1 VPFAPNAL
9 VVRAVENIKDAH
21 PLAVVSIPALLKAA
35 VETGGNPVAGMPFGS
50 TEESTLLDQY
60 FALPR
65 PPDPDRPWRAVWS
78 EQEPWQ
84 KRKYPGGGL
93 QRLRTDA
100 SGRGRVLIQT
110 KVPGVARDNW
120 RLTPTAGAE
129 LVAGTNPSNPN
140 SGAKPLNI
148 VDLALWFGRS
158 EDVADIDALVD
169 WFKATFNPQV
179 ADLVGTLYLDGIPG
193 DYKSLPF
200 ETASSPD
207 ELAQQLGADPPAP
220 TVGMDLDTL
229 VAAIETRVAKGGF
242 RMPPGGGLVRRV
254 VTAWLRGDLVV
265 LVGQPG
271 TGKTMFAEL
280 LARSMEVEL
289 GLDTPLM
296 IPIRSDYDE
305 AEFIGYERLDGTP
318 QLRDF
323 ASEVLKTDAPLE
335 ARVVILEEFNLAAIE
350 EYLSSVLVATQD
362 QERVVRLPGGEIAH
376 LPVDTFI
383 IATCNSYRDEPETR
397 TRVSSPT
404 KRRSTTITMPN
415 VLAEQ
420 VAADGIAIIIDLA
433 VDLIKQQTNRVYA
446 RIAGNRSAQFDQMRH
461 DALSS
466 VTAASDL
473 SQGAR
478 NKLQSIAAA
487 ILGTSPGRSWFTLGI
502 LRDVAL
508 EIAYAPRQ
516 EPDELAALGRA
527 VADKIVHQLRGTH
540 ADVGPLLSA
549 ATGLPNYP
557 EIEALIV
564 RMKDGPPDELLPL
577 V

>member
-1 VPFAPNAL
+1 MPFAPNAL
-9 VVRAVENIKDAH
+9 VLRAVENIKDAH

-35 VETGGNPVAGMPFGS
+35 VQTGANPVVGLPFGS
-50 TEESTLLDQY
+50 SEESALLDQY

-65 PPDPDRPWRAVWS
+65 APDPDRPWRAIWS

-93 QRLRTDA
+93 QRLRTDTN
-100 SGRGRVLIQT
+100 SRGKVLLQT
-110 KVPGVARDNW
+110 KGPGPRDTW
-120 RLTPTAGAE
+120 RLTPTAGSE
-129 LVAGTNPSNPN
+129 LVARG
-140 SGAKPLNI
+140 KPLKI
-148 VDLALWFGRS
+148 VDLALWFGRNQ
-158 EDVADIDALVD
+158 DVADIDALVN
-169 WFKATFNPQV
+169 WFKVTFQPAV
-179 ADLVGTLYLDGIPG
+179 ADLVGTLYIDGVP
-193 DYKSLPF
+193 DEYRSLPF
-200 ETASSPD
+200 EAAPSPD
-207 ELAQQLGADPPAP
+207 ELALQLGADPPAP
-220 TVGMDLDTL
+220 TVGMDLDAL
-229 VAAIETRVAKGGF
+229 VTAIESRVTKDGF
-242 RMPPGGGLVRRV
+242 QMPPGGGLVRRV

-280 LARSMEVEL
+280 LARSMEAEL

-305 AEFIGYERLDGTP
+305 AEFIGYERLDGEP

-323 ASEVLKTDAPLE
+323 ARGVLKTDTPLE

-350 EYLSSVLVATQD
+350 EYLASVLVATQD
-362 QERVVRLPGGEIAH
+362 QERLVRLPGGETTH
-376 LPVDTFI
+376 LPVDTFM

-404 KRRSTTITMPN
+404 KRRATTITMPN

-420 VAADGIAIIIDLA
+420 VAANGIATIVDLA
-433 VDLIKQQTNRVYA
+433 ADLIKQQANRVAA
-446 RIAGNRSAQFDQMRH
+446 RIAGNRPAQFDQLRN

-466 VTAASDL
+466 VTAANDL
-473 SQGAR
+473 SQGVR
-478 NKLQSIAAA
+478 DKLRGIAEA

-516 EPDELAALGRA
+516 EPGELAALGHA

-540 ADVGPLLSA
+540 ADADPLLA
-549 ATGLPNYP
+549 AAAGLPNYS
-557 EIEALIV
+557 EIESLIV

>member
-1 VPFAPNAL
+1 M
-9 VVRAVENIKDAH
+9 RAVENIKDAH

-35 VETGGNPVAGMPFGS
+35 VDTGGNPVAGLLFGS
-50 TEESTLLDQY
+50 SDESALLDQY

-65 PPDPDRPWRAVWS
+65 PPDPDRPWRAIWS
-78 EQEPWQ
+78 GQEPWQ
-84 KRKYPGGGL
+84 KRKYPGGTL
-93 QRLRTDA
+93 QRRRTDA
-100 SGRGRVLIQT
+100 SGSGRVLIQT
-110 KVPGVARDNW
+110 KMPSPPDKW
-120 RLTPTAGAE
+120 RLTPTAGSE
-129 LVAGTNPSNPN
+129 LVAGINPGTATSRT
-140 SGAKPLNI
+140 KPLNI
-148 VDLALWFGRS
+148 VDLALWFGRN

-169 WFKATFNPQV
+169 WFKATFNPHV
-179 ADLVGTLYLDGIPG
+179 ADLIGTLYIDGVPDG
-193 DYKSLPF
+193 YKSLPF
-200 ETASSPD
+200 EAAPSPD

-229 VAAIETRVAKGGF
+229 VAAIETRVTNGGF

-271 TGKTMFAEL
+271 TGKTMFAGL
-280 LARSMEVEL
+280 LARSMEAEL
-289 GLDTPLM
+289 GLDTPVM
-296 IPIRSDYDE
+296 IPIRSDYDQ
-305 AEFIGYERLDGTP
+305 AEFIGYERLDGRP

-335 ARVVILEEFNLAAIE
+335 AHVVILEEFNLAAIE
-350 EYLSSVLVATQD
+350 EYLASVLVATQD

-420 VAADGIAIIIDLA
+420 VATGGIAAIVELA
-433 VDLIKQQTNRVYA
+433 VDLIRQQTNRVAA
-446 RIAGNRSAQFDQMRH
+446 RIAGNRAAQFDQLR
-461 DALSS
+461 DDGLSS
-466 VTAASDL
+466 VATVNDL
-473 SQGAR
+473 SQAVR
-478 NKLQSIAAA
+478 DKLQGIANA

-516 EPDELAALGRA
+516 EHDELAALGRA

-540 ADVGPLLSA
+540 ADADPLLA
-549 ATGLPNYP
+549 AAGGLPNYS
-557 EIEALIV
+557 EIEALVV

>member
-9 VVRAVENIKDAH
+9 VLRAVENIKDMQ
-21 PLAVVSIPALLKAA
+21 PLAVVSIPALLKTA
-35 VETGGNPVAGMPFGS
+35 VDTGGDPVVGVPFGS
-50 TEESTLLDQY
+50 SEETALLDRY

-65 PPDPDRPWRAVWS
+65 PPDPDRPWRAIWA
-78 EQEPWQ
+78 EKEKELWQ

-93 QRLRTDA
+93 QRMRTDA
-100 SGRGRVLIQT
+100 DARGRVLIQT
-110 KVPGVARDNW
+110 KVGRRDIW
-120 RLTPTAGAE
+120 RLTPAAGSE
-129 LVAGTNPSNPN
+129 LVAGYKPN
-140 SGAKPLNI
+140 SPTKPVKI
-148 VDLALWFGRS
+148 VDLALWFGRN
-158 EDVADIDALVD
+158 EDVADIEALVD
-169 WFKATFNPQV
+169 WFKATFNPDV
-179 ADLVGTLYLDGIPG
+179 ADLVGTVYVDDVPD

-200 ETASSPD
+200 EAAPSPD
-207 ELAQQLGADPPAP
+207 ELAEQLGADPPAP
-220 TVGMDLDTL
+220 TVGMDLNAL
-229 VAAIETRVAKGGF
+229 VAAIEAHITKGGF
-242 RMPPGGGLVRRV
+242 QMPPGGGLVRRV

-280 LARSMEVEL
+280 LARAMETEL

-305 AEFIGYERLDGTP
+305 AEFIGYERLDGRP

-323 ASEVLKTDAPLE
+323 ARDVLETAAPLE
-335 ARVVILEEFNLAAIE
+335 AHVVILEEFNLAAIE
-350 EYLSSVLVATQD
+350 EYLASVLVATQD
-362 QERVVRLPGGEIAH
+362 QERVVRLPGGEMAH

-420 VAADGIAIIIDLA
+420 VAVNGIATIVDLA
-433 VDLIKQQTNRVYA
+433 VDLIKQQTNRVAA
-446 RIAGNRSAQFDQMRH
+446 RIAGSRPAQFDQLRD

-466 VTAASDL
+466 VTAAGDL
-473 SQGAR
+473 SQGVR
-478 NKLQSIAAA
+478 DKLQGIADAV
-487 ILGTSPGRSWFTLGI
+487 LGTSPGRSWFTLGI

-508 EIAYAPRQ
+508 EIAYARRQ

-540 ADVGPLLSA
+540 ADADPLLVASE
-549 ATGLPNYP
+549 GLPNYS
-557 EIEALIV
+557 EIEALIMH
-564 RMKDGPPDELLPL
+564 MKDGSPDELLPL
-577 V
+577 L

>member
-9 VVRAVENIKDAH
+9 VLRAVDNIKDAH

-35 VETGGNPVAGMPFGS
+35 VETGGDPVTGLPFGS
-50 TEESTLLDQY
+50 SEESALLDHY

-65 PPDPDRPWRAVWS
+65 APDPDRPWRAIWS

-93 QRLRTDA
+93 QRLRTDT
-100 SGRGRVLIQT
+100 SGRGKVLIQT
-110 KVPGVARDNW
+110 KMSRGRDHW

-129 LVAGTNPSNPN
+129 LVAGRKS
-140 SGAKPLNI
+140 LNI
-148 VDLALWFGRS
+148 VDLALWFGRN

-169 WFKATFNPQV
+169 WFKATFNPAV
-179 ADLVGTLYLDGIPG
+179 ADLVGTLYVDGVPG
-193 DYKSLPF
+193 NYNSLPF
-200 ETASSPD
+200 EAASSPD

-220 TVGMDLDTL
+220 TVGMDLDAL
-229 VAAIETRVAKGGF
+229 VAAIETRVIKGGF
-242 RMPPGGGLVRRV
+242 RMPPDGGLVQRV

-271 TGKTMFAEL
+271 TGKSMFAGL
-280 LARSMEVEL
+280 LARSMVAEL
-289 GLDTPLM
+289 GLDTPLL

-305 AEFIGYERLDGTP
+305 AEFIGYERLDGQP

-323 ASEVLKTDAPLE
+323 AKEILKTDAPLE
-335 ARVVILEEFNLAAIE
+335 ARVVILEEFNLATIE
-350 EYLSSVLVATQD
+350 EYLASVLVATQD
-362 QERVVRLPGGEIAH
+362 QERVVRLPGGELTY
-376 LPVDTFI
+376 LPVDAFI

-420 VAADGIAIIIDLA
+420 VAASGIGA
-433 VDLIKQQTNRVYA
+433 VVDHTIDLIKQQANRVAA
-446 RIAGNRSAQFDQMRH
+446 RIVGNRSAQFDQLRH

-466 VTAASDL
+466 VTAVSDL
-473 SQGAR
+473 SQGVR
-478 NKLQSIAAA
+478 DKMQNIANA

-508 EIAYAPRQ
+508 EIAYAPRH

-540 ADVGPLLSA
+540 ADADPLLAA
-549 ATGLPNYP
+549 ATGLPNYS
-557 EIEALIV
+557 EIQALIA

-577 V
+577 L

>member
-1 VPFAPNAL
+1 MSFAPNAL
-9 VVRAVENIKDAH
+9 VVRATENIKDAH

-35 VETGGNPVAGMPFGS
+35 VETGGNPTAGLPFGG
-50 TEESTLLDQY
+50 TEESELLDQY

-65 PPDPDRPWRAVWS
+65 PPDPDRPWRAIWS
-78 EQEPWQ
+78 GKDPWQ
-84 KRKYPGGGL
+84 KRRYPGTGL

-100 SGRGRVLIQT
+100 SGRGRVLIQA
-110 KVPGVARDNW
+110 KGKPRDTW

-129 LVAGTNPSNPN
+129 LVGSDE
-140 SGAKPLNI
+140 KQLKI
-148 VDLALWFGRS
+148 VDLALWFGRN
-158 EDVADIDALVD
+158 EDVADIDELVT
-169 WFKATFNPQV
+169 WFKATFNPHV
-179 ADLVGTLYLDGIPG
+179 ADLVGTLYVDGVPSE
-193 DYKSLPF
+193 YKSLPF
-200 ETASSPD
+200 EAVPAPD
-207 ELAQQLGADPPAP
+207 ELAQLLGAEPPAP
-220 TVGMDLDTL
+220 TVGMDLDAL
-229 VAAIETRVAKGGF
+229 VAAIEARVSKEGF
-242 RMPPGGGLVRRV
+242 RMPPGGELVRRV
-254 VTAWLRGDLVV
+254 VTAWLRGDMVV

-271 TGKTMFAEL
+271 TGKTMLAGL
-280 LARSMEVEL
+280 LARSMEAEL
-289 GLDTPLM
+289 GLDIPLM
-296 IPIRSDYDE
+296 IPIRSDFDE
-305 AEFIGYERLDGTP
+305 AEFIGYERIDGSQ

-323 ASEVLKTDAPLE
+323 AEMVLKSDAPL
-335 ARVVILEEFNLAAIE
+335 AAHVVILEEFNLAAIE
-350 EYLSSVLVATQD
+350 EYLASVLVATQD
-362 QERVVRLPGGEIAH
+362 QERVVRLPGGEMAH

-420 VAADGIAIIIDLA
+420 VAVDGMASIVNLA
-433 VDLIKQQTNRVYA
+433 VDLIEQQANRVAA
-446 RIAGNRSAQFDQMRH
+446 RIATNRSAQFDQLRY

-466 VTAASDL
+466 VTGASSL
-473 SQGAR
+473 SQGVR
-478 NKLQSIAAA
+478 DKLVVIAGA

-540 ADVGPLLSA
+540 ADAEPLLSA
-549 ATGLPNYP
+549 TVGLPNYS

-577 V
+577 L

>member
-1 VPFAPNAL
+1 MPFAPNAL
-9 VVRAVENIKDAH
+9 VLRAVENIKDAH
-21 PLAVVSIPALLKAA
+21 PLGVVSIPALLKAA
-35 VETGGNPVAGMPFGS
+35 VQTGGNPVVGVPFGS
-50 TEESTLLDQY
+50 SEESALLDQY

-65 PPDPDRPWRAVWS
+65 PPDPDRPWRAIWS

-93 QRLRTDA
+93 QRLRTDT

-110 KVPGVARDNW
+110 KVPRGRDNW
-120 RLTPTAGAE
+120 RLTSTAGAE
-129 LVAGTNPSNPN
+129 LVAGR
-140 SGAKPLNI
+140 KPLNI
-148 VDLALWFGRS
+148 VDLALWFGRN
-158 EDVADIDALVD
+158 EDVGDIDALVD
-169 WFKATFNPQV
+169 WFKATFNPDV
-179 ADLVGTLYLDGIPG
+179 ADLVGTLYVDGVPG
-193 DYKSLPF
+193 PYKSLPF
-200 ETASSPD
+200 EAAPSPD
-207 ELAQQLGADPPAP
+207 ELALQLGADPPAP
-220 TVGMDLDTL
+220 TVGMDLDAL
-229 VAAIETRVAKGGF
+229 VAATEARVTSGGF

-254 VTAWLRGDLVV
+254 VTAWLRGDLVI

-271 TGKTMFAEL
+271 TGKTMLAEL
-280 LARSMEVEL
+280 LARAMESEL

-305 AEFIGYERLDGTP
+305 AEFIGYERLDGRP

-323 ASEVLKTDAPLE
+323 AREVLKTDAPLE
-335 ARVVILEEFNLAAIE
+335 AHVVILEEFNLAAVE
-350 EYLSSVLVATQD
+350 EYLASVLVATQE
-362 QERVVRLPGGEIAH
+362 QERVVRLPGGEVTY

-397 TRVSSPT
+397 TRISSPT

-420 VAADGIAIIIDLA
+420 VTLDGIVTIVDLA
-433 VDLIKQQTNRVYA
+433 VDLIQQQTKRVAA
-446 RIAGNRSAQFDQMRH
+446 RIAANRSAQFDRLRH

-473 SQGAR
+473 SQGVR
-478 NKLQSIAAA
+478 DNLQSIANA
-487 ILGTSPGRSWFTLGI
+487 ILSTSPGRSWFTLGI

-508 EIAYAPRQ
+508 EMAYAPRQ

-527 VADKIVHQLRGTH
+527 IADKIVHQLRGTH
-540 ADVGPLLSA
+540 ADADPLLAA
-549 ATGLPNYP
+549 ATGLPNYS
-557 EIEALIV
+557 EIEALIA

>member
-1 VPFAPNAL
+1 
-9 VVRAVENIKDAH
+9 VRAVENIKDAH
-21 PLAVVSIPALLKAA
+21 PLAVVSIPALLKTA
-35 VETGGNPVAGMPFGS
+35 VETGGDPAAGVPFGS
-50 TEESTLLDQY
+50 ADESALLDEY
-60 FALPR
+60 FTLPR
-65 PPDPDRPWRAVWS
+65 APDPDRPWRAIWS

-84 KRKYPGGGL
+84 KRKYPGGSL
-93 QRLRTDA
+93 QRLRTDT

-110 KVPGVARDNW
+110 KVPGTRDNW
-120 RLTPTAGAE
+120 RLTPTAGSE
-129 LVAGTNPSNPN
+129 LIAGTNPTNPS
-140 SGAKPLNI
+140 SGTKQLRI
-148 VDLALWFGRS
+148 VDLALWFGRNQ
-158 EDVADIDALVD
+158 DVTNIEALVD
-169 WFKATFNPQV
+169 WFKATFNPDV
-179 ADLVGTLYLDGIPG
+179 ADLVGTMYVDDIPG
-193 DYKSLPF
+193 DYRTLPF
-200 ETASSPD
+200 EAAPSPD

-220 TVGMDLDTL
+220 TVGMDLDAL
-229 VAAIETRVAKGGF
+229 VAALEARVTKDGF
-242 RMPPGGGLVRRV
+242 QMPPGGGLVRRV
-254 VTAWLRGDLVV
+254 VTAWLRRDLVV

-280 LARSMEVEL
+280 LARAMEAEL
-289 GLDTPLM
+289 SLDTPLM
-296 IPIRSDYDE
+296 IPIRSDYDQ
-305 AEFIGYERLDGTP
+305 AEFIGYERLDGRP

-323 ASEVLKTDAPLE
+323 ARDVLKTDAPLE
-335 ARVVILEEFNLAAIE
+335 AHVVIIEEFNLAAIE
-350 EYLSSVLVATQD
+350 EYLASVLVTTQD
-362 QERVVRLPGGEIAH
+362 QERVVRLPGGELTY

-420 VAADGIAIIIDLA
+420 VAAKGIAAIVDLA
-433 VDLIKQQTNRVYA
+433 VDRIKEQTSRVA
-446 RIAGNRSAQFDQMRH
+446 MRIAGSRPAQFDQLRH

-466 VTAASDL
+466 VNAASDL
-473 SQGAR
+473 SEGVR
-478 NKLQSIAAA
+478 DKLQGIATA
-487 ILGTSPGRSWFTLGI
+487 ILGTSPGQSWFTLGI

-540 ADVGPLLSA
+540 ADADPLLAA
-549 ATGLPNYP
+549 ATGLPNYS

-577 V
+577 F

>member
-1 VPFAPNAL
+1 MPFAPNAL
-9 VVRAVENIKDAH
+9 VVRAVDNIKDAH

-35 VETGGNPVAGMPFGS
+35 VDTGRNPTVGVPFGS
-50 TEESTLLDQY
+50 GEEGELLDQY

-65 PPDPDRPWRAVWS
+65 PPDPDRPWRAIWS

-84 KRKYPGGGL
+84 KRKYPGGSL
-93 QRLRTDA
+93 QRRRTDA

-110 KVPGVARDNW
+110 RVPGGRDNW
-120 RLTPTAGAE
+120 RLTPTAGSE
-129 LVAGTNPSNPN
+129 LVAGINPGTST
-140 SGAKPLNI
+140 SSTKPLNI
-148 VDLALWFGRS
+148 VDLALWFGRN
-158 EDVADIDALVD
+158 EDVADVDALVD
-169 WFKATFNPQV
+169 WFKATFNPHV
-179 ADLVGTLYLDGIPG
+179 ADLVGTLYLDGVPG
-193 DYKSLPF
+193 DYRSLPF
-200 ETASSPD
+200 EAAPLPD

-220 TVGMDLDTL
+220 TVGMDLDAL
-229 VAAIETRVAKGGF
+229 VSAIETRVARGGF

-254 VTAWLRGDLVV
+254 VTGWLRGDLVV

-280 LARSMEVEL
+280 LARSMEAEL

-305 AEFIGYERLDGTP
+305 AEFIGYERLDGRP

-323 ASEVLKTDAPLE
+323 ANEVLKTEAPLE
-335 ARVVILEEFNLAAIE
+335 ARVIILEEFNLAAIE
-350 EYLSSVLVATQD
+350 EYLASVLVATQD
-362 QERVVRLPGGEIAH
+362 LERVVRLPGGELTH

-420 VAADGIAIIIDLA
+420 VAVDGIPTIVDLA
-433 VDLIKQQTNRVYA
+433 VDLIKQQTSGVA
-446 RIAGNRSAQFDQMRH
+446 ERITGNRPAQFDQLRS

-466 VTAASDL
+466 ITRASDL
-473 SQGAR
+473 SQPVR
-478 NKLQSIAAA
+478 DKLQSIAGA

-502 LRDVAL
+502 LRDVAM
-508 EIAYAPRQ
+508 EIAYARRQ
-516 EPDELAALGRA
+516 EADELAALGRV

-540 ADVGPLLSA
+540 ADAEPLLAA
-549 ATGLPNYP
+549 ATGLPNYA

-577 V
+577 I

>member
-9 VVRAVENIKDAH
+9 VVRAVENIKGAH
-21 PLAVVSIPALLKAA
+21 PLAVVSIPALLKTA
-35 VETGGNPVAGMPFGS
+35 VETGGDPVAGLPFGS
-50 TEESTLLDQY
+50 TEESALLDQY
-60 FALPR
+60 FTLPR
-65 PPDPDRPWRAVWS
+65 PPDPDRPWRAIWS

-84 KRKYPGGGL
+84 KRKYPGGSL
-93 QRLRTDA
+93 QRRRTDA
-100 SGRGRVLIQT
+100 SGRGRVMIQT
-110 KVPGVARDNW
+110 RVPGGRDNW
-120 RLTPTAGAE
+120 RLTPAAGSE
-129 LVAGTNPSNPN
+129 LVAGINPGTATS
-140 SGAKPLNI
+140 STKPLHI
-148 VDLALWFGRS
+148 VDLALWFGRN

-169 WFKATFNPQV
+169 WFKATFNPHV
-179 ADLVGTLYLDGIPG
+179 ADLVGTLYLDGVPG

-200 ETASSPD
+200 EPVPSPD
-207 ELAQQLGADPPAP
+207 ELAEQLGADPPAP
-220 TVGMDLDTL
+220 TVGMNLDAL
-229 VAAIETRVAKGGF
+229 VSAIETRVIKGGF
-242 RMPPGGGLVRRV
+242 RMPSGGGLVRRV

-280 LARSMEVEL
+280 LARSMEAEL
-289 GLDTPLM
+289 GLDTPVM

-305 AEFIGYERLDGTP
+305 AEFIGYERLDGTL

-335 ARVVILEEFNLAAIE
+335 AHVVILEEFNLAAIE
-350 EYLSSVLVATQD
+350 EYLASVLVATQD
-362 QERVVRLPGGEIAH
+362 LERVVRLPGGEITH

-420 VAADGIAIIIDLA
+420 VAADGIAAIVDLA
-433 VDLIKQQTNRVYA
+433 VDLIKQQTNRVA
-446 RIAGNRSAQFDQMRH
+446 TRITGNRAAQFDQLR
-461 DALSS
+461 DDGLSS

-473 SQGAR
+473 SQAVR
-478 NKLQSIAAA
+478 DKLQGIANA

-508 EIAYAPRQ
+508 EIAYASRQ
-516 EPDELAALGRA
+516 EPEELAALGRA

-540 ADVGPLLSA
+540 ADADPLLTA
-549 ATGLPNYP
+549 ATGLPNYS
-557 EIEALIV
+557 EIEALIA

>member
-1 VPFAPNAL
+1 VPFPPNAL
-9 VVRAVENIKDAH
+9 VLRAVENIKDTH

-35 VETGGNPVAGMPFGS
+35 VETGGDPVAGLPFGS
-50 TEESTLLDQY
+50 SEESALLNQY

-65 PPDPDRPWRAVWS
+65 APDPDRPWRAIWS

-93 QRLRTDA
+93 QRLRTDT

-110 KVPGVARDNW
+110 KVSGARDNW
-120 RLTPTAGAE
+120 RLTPAAGSE
-129 LVAGTNPSNPN
+129 LVAGR
-140 SGAKPLNI
+140 KPLKI
-148 VDLALWFGRS
+148 VDLALWFGRN

-169 WFKATFNPQV
+169 WFKATFNPHR
-179 ADLVGTLYLDGIPG
+179 ADLVGTLYVDGVPG

-200 ETASSPD
+200 ETAPSPD

-220 TVGMDLDTL
+220 TVGMDLDAL
-229 VAAIETRVAKGGF
+229 VAAIEIRVIRGGF

-280 LARSMEVEL
+280 LGRSMEAEL

-305 AEFIGYERLDGTP
+305 AEFIGYERLDGRP

-323 ASEVLKTDAPLE
+323 ASGILKTDAPLE
-335 ARVVILEEFNLAAIE
+335 AHVVILEEFNLAAIE
-350 EYLSSVLVATQD
+350 EYLASVLVATQD
-362 QERVVRLPGGEIAH
+362 QERVVRLPGGEMTY

-404 KRRSTTITMPN
+404 KRRSTAITMPN
-415 VLAEQ
+415 VLAER
-420 VAADGIAIIIDLA
+420 VAANGIAAIVDLA
-433 VDLIKQQTNRVYA
+433 VDLIEQQTNRVA
-446 RIAGNRSAQFDQMRH
+446 TRFTGNRPAQFDQMRH

-473 SQGAR
+473 SQGVR
-478 NKLQSIAAA
+478 DKLQSIADAV
-487 ILGTSPGRSWFTLGI
+487 LGTSPGRSWFTLGI

-508 EIAYAPRQ
+508 EIAYAPRH

-527 VADKIVHQLRGTH
+527 VSDKIVHQLRGTH
-540 ADVGPLLSA
+540 ADADPLLAA
-549 ATGLPNYP
+549 ATGLPNYS

-577 V
+577 F

>member
-9 VVRAVENIKDAH
+9 VVRAVENIQDAH

-35 VETGGNPVAGMPFGS
+35 VDTGSNPVVGLPFGS
-50 TEESTLLDQY
+50 SEESALLDQY

-65 PPDPDRPWRAVWS
+65 PPDPDRPWRAIWS
-78 EQEPWQ
+78 EQERWQ
-84 KRKYPGGGL
+84 KRKYPGGSL
-93 QRLRTDA
+93 QRRRTDA

-110 KVPGVARDNW
+110 KVPGGRDTW

-129 LVAGTNPSNPN
+129 LVAGINPGNPT
-140 SGAKPLNI
+140 SSTKPLNI
-148 VDLALWFGRS
+148 VDLALWFGRN
-158 EDVADIDALVD
+158 EDVADIGALVD
-169 WFKATFNPQV
+169 WFKTTFKPDV
-179 ADLVGTLYLDGIPG
+179 ADLVGTLYVDDLPG
-193 DYKSLPF
+193 DYQSLPF
-200 ETASSPD
+200 EVAPSPD

-220 TVGMDLDTL
+220 TVGMDLGGL
-229 VAAIETRVAKGGF
+229 VAAIEARITSGGF
-242 RMPPGGGLVRRV
+242 QMPPGGGLVRRV

-271 TGKTMFAEL
+271 TGKTMFAGL
-280 LARSMEVEL
+280 LARAMEAEL

-305 AEFIGYERLDGTP
+305 AEFIGYERLDGRP

-323 ASEVLKTDAPLE
+323 ASGVLKTDAPLE
-335 ARVVILEEFNLAAIE
+335 ARVVILEEFNLAAVE
-350 EYLSSVLVATQD
+350 EYLASVLVATQE
-362 QERVVRLPGGEIAH
+362 QERVVRLPGGEVAY

-420 VAADGIAIIIDLA
+420 VAANGIATIVDLA
-433 VDLIKQQTNRVYA
+433 VDLIKQQANRVAA
-446 RIAGNRSAQFDQMRH
+446 RIAGSRSAQFDQLRH
-461 DALSS
+461 DGLSS
-466 VTAASDL
+466 VTGASDF
-473 SQGAR
+473 SQGVR
-478 NKLQSIAAA
+478 DKLQSIANAV
-487 ILGTSPGRSWFTLGI
+487 LGTSPGRSWFTLGI
-502 LRDVAL
+502 LRDISL

-516 EPDELAALGRA
+516 EPDELAALGRS

-540 ADVGPLLSA
+540 ADADPLLA
-549 ATGLPNYP
+549 ATTGLPNYS
-557 EIEALIV
+557 EIEALIA

>member
-9 VVRAVENIKDAH
+9 VMRAVENIKDAH
-21 PLAVVSIPALLKAA
+21 PLAVVSIPALLKTA
-35 VETGGNPVAGMPFGS
+35 VETGSNPVAGLLFGS
-50 TEESTLLDQY
+50 TEESALLDQY

-65 PPDPDRPWRAVWS
+65 PPDPDRPWRAIWS
-78 EQEPWQ
+78 AQEPWQ
-84 KRKYPGGGL
+84 KRKYPGGTL
-93 QRLRTDA
+93 QRRRTDA
-100 SGRGRVLIQT
+100 SGRGRVMIQT
-110 KVPGVARDNW
+110 KMPSPPDQW

-129 LVAGTNPSNPN
+129 LVAGINPGNATS
-140 SGAKPLNI
+140 STKPLNI
-148 VDLALWFGRS
+148 VDLALWFGRN

-169 WFKATFNPQV
+169 WFKATFNPHV
-179 ADLVGTLYLDGIPG
+179 ADLVGTLYLDGVPG
-193 DYKSLPF
+193 DYRSLPF
-200 ETASSPD
+200 EAAPSPD
-207 ELAQQLGADPPAP
+207 ELAEQLGAEPPAP
-220 TVGMDLDTL
+220 TVGMDLDAL
-229 VAAIETRVAKGGF
+229 VVAIETRVTEGGF

-271 TGKTMFAEL
+271 TGKTMFAGL
-280 LARSMEVEL
+280 LARSMEAAL

-296 IPIRSDYDE
+296 VPIRSDYDQ

-323 ASEVLKTDAPLE
+323 AIEVLKTDAPLE
-335 ARVVILEEFNLAAIE
+335 AHVVILEEFNLAAIE
-350 EYLSSVLVATQD
+350 EYLASVLVAMQD
-362 QERVVRLPGGEIAH
+362 QERVVRLPGGEITH

-420 VAADGIAIIIDLA
+420 VTADGITAIIDLA
-433 VDLIKQQTNRVYA
+433 VDLIKQQTNRVAA
-446 RIAGNRSAQFDQMRH
+446 RIAGNRPTQFDQLR
-461 DALSS
+461 DDGLSS

-473 SQGAR
+473 SQAVR
-478 NKLQSIAAA
+478 DKLQSIANA

-540 ADVGPLLSA
+540 ADAEPLLAA
-549 ATGLPNYP
+549 ATGLPNYS
-557 EIEALIV
+557 EIEALIA

>member
-1 VPFAPNAL
+1 MSFAPNAL
-9 VVRAVENIKDAH
+9 VVRATENIKDAH

-35 VETGGNPVAGMPFGS
+35 VDTGSDPTAGLPFGS
-50 TEESTLLDQY
+50 TEESELLDQY

-65 PPDPDRPWRAVWS
+65 PPDPDRPWRAIWS

-110 KVPGVARDNW
+110 KAKPRDIW

-129 LVAGTNPSNPN
+129 LVTGT
-140 SGAKPLNI
+140 GAKQLNI
-148 VDLALWFGRS
+148 VDLALWFGRN
-158 EDVADIDALVD
+158 EDVADIDALVS
-169 WFKATFNPQV
+169 WFKATFNPHV
-179 ADLVGTLYLDGIPG
+179 ADLVGTLYVDGVHG

-200 ETASSPD
+200 EAEPAPD

-220 TVGMDLDTL
+220 TVGMDLDAL
-229 VAAIETRVAKGGF
+229 VAAIETRVTKGGF

-280 LARSMEVEL
+280 LARSMEAEL

-305 AEFIGYERLDGTP
+305 AEFIGYERLDGSP

-323 ASEVLKTDAPLE
+323 ASGVLKTDAPLE
-335 ARVVILEEFNLAAIE
+335 AHVVILEEFNLATIE
-350 EYLSSVLVATQD
+350 EYLASVLVATQD
-362 QERVVRLPGGEIAH
+362 QERVVRLPGGEMAF
-376 LPVDTFI
+376 LPVDTFV

-404 KRRSTTITMPN
+404 KRRATTVTMPN

-420 VAADGIAIIIDLA
+420 VAVGGIASIVDLT
-433 VDLIKQQTNRVYA
+433 VDLIKQQAGRVA
-446 RIAGNRSAQFDQMRH
+446 VRIAANRPAQFDQLRY
-461 DALSS
+461 DALST
-466 VTAASDL
+466 VTAASSL
-473 SQGAR
+473 SQGVR
-478 NKLQSIAAA
+478 DKLVTIAGA
-487 ILGTSPGRSWFTLGI
+487 ILATSPGRSWFTLGI

-508 EIAYAPRQ
+508 EVAYAPRQ
-516 EPDELAALGRA
+516 ESDELAALGRA

-540 ADVGPLLSA
+540 ADAEPLLSA
-549 ATGLPNYP
+549 VVGLPNYS

-577 V
+577 L

>member
-1 VPFAPNAL
+1 MPFAPNAL
-9 VVRAVENIKDAH
+9 IVRAVENIKDAH

-35 VETGGNPVAGMPFGS
+35 VDTGGNPVTGLPFGS
-50 TEESTLLDQY
+50 TEESALLDQY

-65 PPDPDRPWRAVWS
+65 PPDPDRPWRAIWS
-78 EQEPWQ
+78 DQEPWQ
-84 KRKYPGGGL
+84 KRKYPGGSL
-93 QRLRTDA
+93 QRRRTDA
-100 SGRGRVLIQT
+100 SGRGRVMIQT
-110 KVPGVARDNW
+110 HVPGARDNW

-129 LVAGTNPSNPN
+129 LVSGINPGTPS
-140 SGAKPLNI
+140 SSTKPLDI
-148 VDLALWFGRS
+148 VDLALWFGRN

-169 WFKATFNPQV
+169 WFKSTFNPYV
-179 ADLVGTLYLDGIPG
+179 ADLIGTLYLDGVPG
-193 DYKSLPF
+193 DYRSLPF
-200 ETASSPD
+200 EVTPSPD

-220 TVGMDLDTL
+220 TVGMDLDAL
-229 VAAIETRVAKGGF
+229 IAAIETRVTLGGF
-242 RMPPGGGLVRRV
+242 KMPPSGGLVRRV

-280 LARSMEVEL
+280 LARAMEAEL
-289 GLDTPLM
+289 DLETPLM

-305 AEFIGYERLDGTP
+305 AEFIGYERLDGRP

-323 ASEVLKTDAPLE
+323 AREVLKTDAPLE
-335 ARVVILEEFNLAAIE
+335 ARVVILEEFNLAAVE
-350 EYLSSVLVATQD
+350 EYLASVLVATQD
-362 QERVVRLPGGEIAH
+362 QERVVRLPGGEMTY
-376 LPVDTFI
+376 LPMDTFI

-420 VAADGIAIIIDLA
+420 VAADGVSSIVDLA
-433 VDLIKQQTNRVYA
+433 VDLIKQQASRVDA
-446 RIAGNRSAQFDQMRH
+446 RIGGNRPAQFDHLRH

-466 VTAASDL
+466 VTEGSNL
-473 SQGAR
+473 SQGVR
-478 NKLQSIAAA
+478 DKLVSIADA

-508 EIAYAPRQ
+508 EVAYAPRR
-516 EPDELAALGRA
+516 ESDELAALGRT

-540 ADVGPLLSA
+540 ADAEPLLLA
-549 ATGLPNYP
+549 AMGFPNYS

-577 V
+577 I